1 MDKTISRTAAIILAG
16 GTSSRMGGDR
26 NKLLLPLGD
35 RPVLMHV
42 IEATLA
48 SRAWPV
54 LLVLG
59 HQAEAV
65 REQLQTFLQK
75 SSLKIL
81 ENPDYRSG
89 MSTTLQV
96 GLSALLSDDYRNS
109 LTDVLFLLGDQ
120 PMITTG
126 IIDSL
131 LELRE
136 QTQKR
141 IVLPLYQGQR
151 GNPVL
156 FSLDFADELLQI
168 RGDEGGRS
176 VLKNHPDEIVTLEI
190 EKLSANFD
198 VDTWEAYL
206 KVQSAWE
213 VQRQPEERG

>member
-75 SSLKIL
+75 SS
-81 ENPDYRSG
+81 
-89 MSTTLQV
+89 
-96 GLSALLSDDYRNS
+96 
-109 LTDVLFLLGDQ
+109 
-120 PMITTG
+120 
-126 IIDSL
+126 
-131 LELRE
+131 
-136 QTQKR
+136 
-141 IVLPLYQGQR
+141 
-151 GNPVL
+151 
-156 FSLDFADELLQI
+156 
-168 RGDEGGRS
+168 
-176 VLKNHPDEIVTLEI
+176 
-190 EKLSANFD
+190 
-198 VDTWEAYL
+198 
-206 KVQSAWE
+206 
-213 VQRQPEERG
+213 